1 MEEGCEIEISGGS
14 KREREGEGKTVG
26 EVEVERDGASV
37 AAVIK
42 LRAVGQAG
50 SSASLMSVCSVCSV
64 VLPCG
69 LLLKRRPTMDEAC
82 PLCAFV
88 LYGT

>member
-1 MEEGCEIEISGGS
+1 M
-14 KREREGEGKTVG
+14 REGKTEG
-26 EVEVERDGASV
+26 EVEVERAVASV

-42 LRAVGQAG
+42 LRAMGQAG
-50 SSASLMSVCSVCSV
+50 SSVSLMSVCSVCSL

-69 LLLKRRPTMDEAC
+69 LFLKRRPTMDEAC

-88 LYGT
+88 LCGV

>member
-1 MEEGCEIEISGGS
+1 MEEGCEIELSRG
-14 KREREGEGKTVG
+14 RERGGG
-26 EVEVERDGASV
+26 EVEVERDVASV
-37 AAVIK
+37 AAMIK
-42 LRAVGQAG
+42 LRAVGRAG
-50 SSASLMSVCSVCSV
+50 SSVSLTSVCSV

-88 LYGT
+88 LYGG

>member
-1 MEEGCEIEISGGS
+1 MEEGCEIEISRG
-14 KREREGEGKTVG
+14 RERKKEG
-26 EVEVERDGASV
+26 EVEEERDVASV

-42 LRAVGQAG
+42 LRAMGQAG
-50 SSASLMSVCSVCSV
+50 SSVSLMSVCSVCSV

-69 LLLKRRPTMDEAC
+69 LLLKRRPAMDEGC

-88 LYGT
+88 LCGM